1 MNERTAAKPDFASNL
16 SELDSLLE
24 DLNSARYANYP
35 AKKGMHFICS
45 FIYFFNVS
53 LVLFI

>member
-1 MNERTAAKPDFASNL
+1 MNERTAVKPDFASNL

-35 AKKGMHFICS
+35 AKKGIFYLFILLMHCV
-45 FIYFFNVS
+45 FNVS
-53 LVLFI
+53 